1 MFSFVLFFCFYFIFY
16 FFHFLFCSLHSS
28 CVLCNL
34 CCQFLWICYSW
45 LNLRFSLTFIYRF
58 ISNWIYYYCHTFHKI
73 SFVQGQSWSY
83 GSWIDN
89 NLCNQCLSPL
99 KLWDWTLFMAR
110 CTWYNIMWSSLSVTC
125 DRMVVFSGTPVSS
138 TNKTDRATI

>member
-34 CCQFLWICYSW
+34 CCQFLWIFYSW

-73 SFVQGQSWSY
+73 SFVQWAVVIVWQLDWQQPMQSVPITIKVVRLNPVHGEVYLIQHYVIKFVSY
-83 GSWIDN
+83 LRQDGGF
-89 NLCNQCLSPL
+89 L
-99 KLWDWTLFMAR
+99 R
-110 CTWYNIMWSSLSVTC
+110 H
-125 DRMVVFSGTPVSS
+125 SGFLHQ
-138 TNKTDRATI
+138 